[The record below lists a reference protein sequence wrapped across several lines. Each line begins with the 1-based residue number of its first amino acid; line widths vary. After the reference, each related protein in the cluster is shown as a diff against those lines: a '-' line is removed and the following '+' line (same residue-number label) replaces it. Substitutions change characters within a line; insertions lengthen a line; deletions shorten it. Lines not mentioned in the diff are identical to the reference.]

1 MSGWDAEECSAGPTG
16 RMSVFS
22 RLNLEPR
29 AKDVESM
36 VEQIRPRF
44 SNEDRKRLVSSAY
57 MISFWGGRP
66 SREIPQMDCR
76 RRMPM
81 GSMLKV
87 YRRQD
92 RGSPCLT
99 PRQSLKVAVATI
111 DTDLGPALRGD
122 VSYHVDK
129 VCGEAHS

>member
-1 MSGWDAEECSAGPTG
+1 MCSARPMG

-29 AKDVESM
+29 VKEVESI
-36 VEQIRPRF
+36 VKRIRPRS

-57 MISFWGGRP
+57 MISFWGERP

-76 RRMPM
+76 RCMPM

-87 YRRQD
+87 YKRQD

-99 PRQSLKVAVATI
+99 L
-111 DTDLGPALRGD
+111 
-122 VSYHVDK
+122 
-129 VCGEAHS
+129 